1 MIEPWKSALTSL
13 ACIPA
18 AWGIVALAL
27 AATSPSALSIEGRR
41 GGALSVSS
49 SDMYPSHSR
58 WSGTN
63 KSHLKQTTKQ
73 TSETKVTL
81 LSTPLRT
88 QRQPENA
95 HAPRLLLVQTP
106 QALLSGLPP
115 AHYLSFRFPF
125 LSSLAQGRVAPS
137 LALLGEDELSSTY
150 ALVVQRLCA
159 YARSVRGERKLLL
172 DEFGRERVVCAV
184 GFHLG
189 DGVLAKEEPLRKR

>member
-1 MIEPWKSALTSL
+1 LTSL

-27 AATSPSALSIEGRR
+27 AATSPSALSIEGRG
-41 GGALSVSS
+41 GGALSASS
-49 SDMYPSHSR
+49 SGMYPSHSR

-88 QRQPENA
+88 QRQPKNA

-115 AHYLSFRFPF
+115 AHLFTFRFPF
-125 LSSLAQGRVAPS
+125 FSSLAQGRVAPS

-150 ALVVQRLCA
+150 ALIVQRLCA
-159 YARSVRGERKLLL
+159 YARSVRGE
-172 DEFGRERVVCAV
+172 
-184 GFHLG
+184 
-189 DGVLAKEEPLRKR
+189 